1 MCRIWAHPIKLF
13 IMGYRQFVNRL
24 FPYLK
29 IHIWKLVFVSVL
41 MIFATVLETAIP
53 EITGRIVDNL
63 FSTQRSA
70 DIALIFSMTL
80 FVVIALS
87 SLFAL
92 TSTSLSSWV
101 TNKVIMDLRVKMFS
115 KLLRLPKSY
124 FDKNTTGGTLS
135 KLTYD
140 VEQISAAASVIW
152 LELIKSSFTVLILII
167 YLFYKNVILSLSLLI
182 LLPMVYFAVKFST
195 KRIRDGS
202 KKVQESM
209 GKMTHLLDE
218 NISGS
223 DLVKIYNAQSNEENK
238 FFQLVKVIRQQRF
251 KVDVAGGVNT
261 SVVNIL
267 IGLCLAIVVYFSS
280 TFLAMSAGDFLAF
293 FTAMAMLV
301 KPSKS
306 LININK
312 PLQKAIIAG
321 TSVFGLIDEEP
332 ESNAGTNK
340 VDYSF
345 GDISFND
352 VSFSYG
358 NKTKSLKKIN
368 LNISKGEIIALVGAT
383 GSGKTTLVNLLTRF
397 YKPSTGTI
405 TINDQDI
412 NSFDLLSYRSNFSY
426 VDQNVRL
433 FNDTISGNI
442 ALGQKDTMP
451 MKSIT
456 NAAKISNSNEF
467 IEKLEDKYDSEIG
480 EDGVTL
486 SGGQRQRLSIARAIA
501 KDSPILILDEAT
513 SALDSATE
521 KLVQSA
527 INKMQKGRTTIII
540 AHRLSTIK
548 NADRIIV
555 LKDGE
560 IIEQGTHSEL
570 IEASGEYLKLTQ
582 QQR

>member
-1 MCRIWAHPIKLF
+1 M
-13 IMGYRQFVNRL
+13 
-24 FPYLK
+24 
-29 IHIWKLVFVSVL
+29 HIWKLVFVSVL

-63 FSTQRSA
+63 FSTQRSS

-223 DLVKIYNAQSNEENK
+223 DLVKIYNAQPNEENK

-358 NKTKSLKKIN
+358 HKTKSLKKIN

-555 LKDGE
+555 IKDGE

-570 IEASGEYLKLTQ
+570 IEASGEYLTLTQ
-582 QQR
+582 QQT